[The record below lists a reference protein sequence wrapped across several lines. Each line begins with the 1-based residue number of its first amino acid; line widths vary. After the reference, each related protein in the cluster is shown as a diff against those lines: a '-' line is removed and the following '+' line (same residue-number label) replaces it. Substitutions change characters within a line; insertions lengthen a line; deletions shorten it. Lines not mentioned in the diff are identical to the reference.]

1 MWVLSTTCTIQ
12 EKKSKNKKNNN
23 KTKQIKN
30 KTKQKNQPGL
40 KRWLSQWSACFANVR
55 TWHEAETGRWI
66 CVNSKPGLQSEF
78 QDSQSYKEKLH
89 LKKQTNKQNKNKK

>member
-40 KRWLSQWSACFANVR
+40 KRWLSQ
-55 TWHEAETGRWI
+55 
-66 CVNSKPGLQSEF
+66 
-78 QDSQSYKEKLH
+78 
-89 LKKQTNKQNKNKK
+89 